1 MEKGWLRS
9 RLTAEKQKSP
19 LWTGLADAIQT
30 LVECVVEPLLKRN
43 DDRKSFYTMAE
54 EDLDLRISELGQFF
68 NIRTSSQASKPLL
81 LAQRLDEIHLK
92 NTDQPIINTFWRE
105 FNNMTVE
112 WMPIWA
118 PVDQVRYPY
127 GSLFLTEDS
136 VDTSSSTPVD
146 PIYGELFLTSRGTI
160 SVQLEEVY
168 RAYCEDGA
176 VDLSMAVAEL
186 LKDFE
191 LYIHPLVPQ
200 HIVFDGVTITLE
212 ITLVEDAEAIWLD
225 YIESHLRDP
234 VVLREREEY
243 LSLRTTTEIGDIPV
257 TPCDP
262 THKDTAFR
270 FDDIP
275 ADDWITDIWRAPDFF
290 AAGVYFMAEPGA
302 VHFEYTPEN
311 DGQEH
316 QYAVEETLE
325 ESLKVESHIEHFFDV
340 SGTSD
345 IESGDF
351 SPRLDTFPA
360 DEILTDL
367 GSE

>member
-1 MEKGWLRS
+1 MEQGWFRR
-9 RLTAEKQKSP
+9 RLTPEKQKSP
-19 LWTGLADAIQT
+19 MWAGLADAIET
-30 LVECVVEPLLKRN
+30 LVVSVVETLLQRN
-43 DDRKSFYTMAE
+43 DNRKSFYTMAE
-54 EDLDLRISELGQFF
+54 QDLDLRISELGQFF
-68 NIRTSSQASKPLL
+68 NIRTSTKSSKPLL

-105 FNNMTVE
+105 FGNMTVQ

-118 PVDQVRYPY
+118 PVDQTKYPY
-127 GSLFLTEDS
+127 GSLFLTQDS
-136 VDTSSSTPVD
+136 VDLSCDPSFD

-160 SVQLEEVY
+160 SVPLDEIY
-168 RAYCEDGA
+168 RAYCGEGG

-191 LYIHPLVPQ
+191 LYIHPLIPQ
-200 HIVFDGVTITLE
+200 HIVFDGVAITLN

-225 YIESHLRDP
+225 YIESDLRDP
-234 VVLREREEY
+234 VTLRERGECIS
-243 LSLRTTTEIGDIPV
+243 LSTATEIGDIPV
-257 TPCDP
+257 SPCDR
-262 THKDTAFR
+262 THEDAAIR

-290 AAGVYFMAEPGA
+290 AGGVYFMTEPGA

-316 QYAVEETLE
+316 QYAVAETLE
-325 ESLKVESHIEHFFDV
+325 ESLKIESHIEHYFDV

-351 SPRLDTFPA
+351 SPRLDAFPA